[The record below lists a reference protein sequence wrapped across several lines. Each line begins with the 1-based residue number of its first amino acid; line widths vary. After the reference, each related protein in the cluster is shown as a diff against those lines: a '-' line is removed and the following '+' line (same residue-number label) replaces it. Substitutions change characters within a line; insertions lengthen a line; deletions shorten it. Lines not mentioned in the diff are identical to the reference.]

1 MFICQLCRFEM
12 YLDDVALR
20 RGDDGCICLGCFSR
34 ETDSARPMPKALRR
48 HLSAALAT
56 LDTPAAKSTASDY
69 P

>member
-1 MFICQLCRFEM
+1 MFLCQLCRFET

-20 RGDDGCICLGCFSR
+20 RGTDGCICLGCFSR

-48 HLSAALAT
+48 DLTAALAACAT
-56 LDTPAAKSTASDY
+56 GPTSTARDC